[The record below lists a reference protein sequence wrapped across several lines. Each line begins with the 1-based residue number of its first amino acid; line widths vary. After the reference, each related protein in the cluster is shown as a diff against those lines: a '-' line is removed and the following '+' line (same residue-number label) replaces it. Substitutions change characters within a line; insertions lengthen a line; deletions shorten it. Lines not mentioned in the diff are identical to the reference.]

1 MVVFVSWTG
10 LESLD
15 RNSQLT
21 FIKNFNENRISL
33 LDSAGNKY
41 VPRYSATVDVYM
53 WYQQSGRDLAQ
64 LQDLGQPRDW
74 VVWFTVPRESQNF
87 TLIIKNP
94 DPQEGQ
100 PRLAAVLLGQQ
111 KEDAFLLKTF
121 RTSGPFFRSHRYI
134 DCSGVFPPLCL
145 LQRRHQNCLAS
156 RGLVARLGIINWIR
170 RPRASVSIWTTRSL
184 RFSLFLRSSCKETL
198 DGENRHG
205 RGGLFLGFLWPLR
218 SGLI

>member
-1 MVVFVSWTG
+1 MFIEGLSRLAEVALLFSCFGLLFVACTGDSKATPFSLGAPISIGPYEVIVSHMQWEVDSVIHSIGPEEIGMVVFVSWTG

-41 VPRYSATVDVYM
+41 RPRYSATVDVYM

-100 PRLAAVLLGQQ
+100 PRLAAVLLGQ
-111 KEDAFLLKTF
+111 
-121 RTSGPFFRSHRYI
+121 
-134 DCSGVFPPLCL
+134 
-145 LQRRHQNCLAS
+145 
-156 RGLVARLGIINWIR
+156 
-170 RPRASVSIWTTRSL
+170 
-184 RFSLFLRSSCKETL
+184 
-198 DGENRHG
+198 
-205 RGGLFLGFLWPLR
+205 
-218 SGLI
+218 